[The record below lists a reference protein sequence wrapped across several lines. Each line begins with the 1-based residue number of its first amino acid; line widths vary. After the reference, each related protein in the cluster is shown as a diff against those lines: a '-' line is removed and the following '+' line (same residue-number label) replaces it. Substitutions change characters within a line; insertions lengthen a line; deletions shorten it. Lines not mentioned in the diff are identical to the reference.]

1 MVLDNSADTN
11 FFSSPHDVLKS
22 IFGYDEFRPFQK
34 EIIEQILTGGD
45 VLAVMPTG
53 GGKSLCYQI
62 PAMIFKGLTV
72 VVSPLIALMHDQIRG
87 LETFGINAAALNSSL
102 DWEKY
107 ADNIRRIK
115 NGEIRL
121 LYVAPETLLTDRC
134 KELISSVQVDCLT
147 VDEAHCISEW
157 GHDFR
162 PEYRQLTEIR
172 NIIPKA
178 ACLALTAT
186 ATQTVREDIKKN
198 LQLKNP
204 KEFIAS
210 FNRKNIFLEVKQK
223 QKSFDQA
230 VEFLKEHKGESG
242 IIYCF
247 SRKQADTLAVQL
259 SVLGY
264 SAKPYHAGLSDEL
277 RQKTQNDFI
286 NDDIQIIT
294 ATVAFGMGIN
304 KPNVRFVI
312 HFDLPKSI
320 EQYYQEIGRAGRDGE
335 PAYALLLFST
345 ADIFKL
351 KFLMQDKTPSEIR
364 KAEKMLSAISNYAQT
379 NSCRRRAL
387 LKYFGET
394 VSPENLAAAQGD
406 SPCCDFCKREKIEK
420 TDVTVPVQKF
430 LSCVLRTG
438 CRFGSSYI
446 VDVLLGSKQKRV
458 LENKHNELSVW
469 GIGTEFNRD
478 GWLEL
483 VRILLAEDYLIK
495 DENYSVLSLTQKAKD
510 ELNARTQIFLPI
522 DLHKKNSDEE
532 DSEDSNAAKKQECNA
547 LSPKNFLDAAGLKLV
562 KILKQKRRELAEE
575 ANVPPYIIFSDKT
588 IIDIAAKKP
597 QSAEELDFIFG
608 IGKAKKEKYG
618 NIILKA
624 VSNKKE
630 YL

>member
-1 MVLDNSADTN
+1 MVLDNSADN
-11 FFSSPHDVLKS
+11 SFFSSPQEVLKS
-22 IFGYDEFRPFQK
+22 VFGYDEFRPFQK
-34 EIIEQILTGGD
+34 EIIEQILAGGD

-72 VVSPLIALMHDQIRG
+72 VVSPLIALMHDQIRC
-87 LETFGINAAALNSSL
+87 LETFGIQAAALNSSL

-107 ADNIRRIK
+107 SDNIRKIK
-115 NGEIRL
+115 SGEIRL
-121 LYVAPETLLTDRC
+121 LYVAPETLLTERC

-162 PEYRQLTEIR
+162 PEYRQLTKIR
-172 NIIPKA
+172 KIIPKA

-186 ATQTVREDIKKN
+186 ATLNVREDIKKN
-198 LQLKNP
+198 LHLKKP
-204 KEFIAS
+204 KEFVAS
-210 FNRKNIFLEVKQK
+210 FNRSNIFLEVKQK
-223 QKSFDQA
+223 QKPFDQA

-277 RQKTQNDFI
+277 RQKTQNGFI
-286 NDDIQIIT
+286 NDDIQIIA

-335 PAYALLLFST
+335 PAHALLLFSA

-351 KFLMQDKTPSEIR
+351 KFLMQDKTPDEVR

-394 VSPENLAAAQGD
+394 VSSEELAEIQGD
-406 SPCCDFCKREKIEK
+406 SPCCDFCSREQIEK
-420 TDVTVPVQKF
+420 TDVTIPVQKF

-446 VDVLLGSKQKRV
+446 IDVLLGSKQKRV

-469 GIGTEFNRD
+469 GIGTEFNRE

-510 ELNARTQIFLPI
+510 ELNARTRIFLPI
-522 DLHKKNSDEE
+522 DLNKKLSSEE
-532 DSEDSNAAKKQECNA
+532 DSSAKIDAEKQKRKI
-547 LSPKNFLDAAGLKLV
+547 LSPEDLLDEAGLKLV

-575 ANVPPYIIFSDKT
+575 TNIPPYIIFSDKT
-588 IIDIAAKKP
+588 IIDIAVKKP
-597 QSAEELDFIFG
+597 QSIEELDFIFG

-618 NIILKA
+618 SIILKA
-624 VSNKKE
+624 VSAGKNT
-630 YL
+630 Y

>member
-1 MVLDNSADTN
+1 MVLDKSVGNN
-11 FFSSPHDVLKS
+11 FFSNPQDVLKNV
-22 IFGYDEFRPFQK
+22 FGYDEFRPFQK
-34 EIIEQILTGGD
+34 EIIECILNGED

-62 PAMIFKGLTV
+62 PAMLFKGLTI

-87 LETFGINAAALNSSL
+87 LETLGINAAALNSSL

-107 ADNIRRIK
+107 SDNIRKIK
-115 NGEIRL
+115 SGEIKL
-121 LYVAPETLLTDRC
+121 LYVAPETLLSDRC
-134 KELISSVQVDCLT
+134 RELISSIEVSLFT

-162 PEYRQLTEIR
+162 PEYRQLAEVR
-172 NIIPKA
+172 KIIPNA
-178 ACLALTAT
+178 VCLALTAT
-186 ATQTVREDIKKN
+186 ATRTVRDDIKKI
-198 LQLKNP
+198 LELKSP
-204 KEFIAS
+204 KEFVAS

-223 QKSFDQA
+223 QKPFEQA
-230 VEFLKEHKGESG
+230 TEFLKEHKGEPG

-247 SRKQADTLAVQL
+247 SRKQADTLSVQL

-264 SAKPYHAGLSDEL
+264 AAKPYHAGLSDEL
-277 RQKTQNDFI
+277 RQKTQNEFI

-335 PAYALLLFST
+335 PAHALLLFSA

-351 KFLMQDKTPSEIR
+351 KFLMQDKKPDEIR
-364 KAEKMLSAISNYAQT
+364 KAEKMLTAISGYAQT
-379 NSCRRRAL
+379 NSCRRKAL
-387 LKYFGET
+387 LKYFGE
-394 VSPENLAAAQGD
+394 SAKPEEIAEAQGD
-406 SPCCDFCKREKIEK
+406 YPCCDVCCQEKIEK

-438 CRFGSSYI
+438 CRFGASYI
-446 VDVLLGSKQKRV
+446 IDVLLGSKQKRV
-458 LENKHNELSVW
+458 LENKHNDLSVW
-469 GIGTEFNRD
+469 GIGTEFNRE

-510 ELNARTQIFLPI
+510 ELQSRTQIFLPFNAE
-522 DLHKKNSDEE
+522 KK
-532 DSEDSNAAKKQECNA
+532 DSEEPEKEEVKKIKVVLPED
-547 LSPKNFLDAAGLKLV
+547 KLDTAGVKLL

-575 ANVPPYIIFSDKT
+575 ANVPSYIIFSDKT
-588 IIDIAAKKP
+588 LIDLAQKKP
-597 QSAEELDFIFG
+597 VSIDELDCIFG
-608 IGKAKKEKYG
+608 IGKTKKEKYG
-618 NIILKA
+618 EIILKTIVTA
-624 VSNKKE
+624 GKK
-630 YL
+630 